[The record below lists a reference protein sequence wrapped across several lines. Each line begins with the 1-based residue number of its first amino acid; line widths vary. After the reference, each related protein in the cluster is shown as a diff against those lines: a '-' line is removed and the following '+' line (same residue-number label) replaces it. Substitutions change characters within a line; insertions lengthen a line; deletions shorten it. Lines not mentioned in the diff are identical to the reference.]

1 MSTVIIIM
9 MNVASDQMWVY
20 IVHATISITIDLN
33 RKDYAV
39 TSLLFSF
46 ALTFIFL
53 DVEMSICTHAEK
65 LRSFVLFRGSQ
76 RVLTFF

>member
-1 MSTVIIIM
+1 MLFLYGQQRRGHQNISTVIIIM

-39 TSLLFSF
+39 TSLLFSLS
-46 ALTFIFL
+46 LTFIFL
-53 DVEMSICTHAEK
+53 DEK
-65 LRSFVLFRGSQ
+65 LRSLVLFRERQ
-76 RVLTFF
+76 